1 MVAPN
6 GKGKASMRRLAT
18 GLAAAVLLAA
28 VPDSASAYG
37 YNTVPCWRWDGS
49 AYYAVLKHKPR
60 KCTLGGR
67 YGYQQVDLITMRW
80 RSWAGG
86 SAYGRGV
93 SLANMGVRARVRV
106 KLYRP
111 VSWEENTDRFT
122 RARFNFNGQGWGRP
136 LVLRL
141 S

>member
-1 MVAPN
+1 MSQVMHPL
-6 GKGKASMRRLAT
+6 RRLVI
-18 GLAAAVLLAA
+18 GLAATVPLAA
-28 VPDSASAYG
+28 APDSASAYG

-49 AYYAVLKHKPR
+49 AYATALKSKPR
-60 KCTLGGR
+60 KCTLGGK
-67 YGYQQVDLITMRW
+67 YGYQQVDLIKMRW
-80 RSWAGG
+80 RSWGGG

-122 RARFNFNGQGWGRP
+122 RARFNGQGWGRP

-141 S
+141 F

>member
-1 MVAPN
+1 MESDVRA
-6 GKGKASMRRLAT
+6 KRLTT
-18 GLAAAVLLAA
+18 GLAVVVTLAA
-28 VPDSASAYG
+28 VPDFASAYG

-49 AYYAVLKHKPR
+49 AYNAVLKNKPR
-60 KCTLGGR
+60 RCTLGGR
-67 YGYQQVDLITMRW
+67 YGYQQVDLVRMRW
-80 RSWAGG
+80 RSWGGG
-86 SAYGRGV
+86 SAYGRGISV
-93 SLANMGVRARVRV
+93 ANMGYRARVRV

-141 S
+141 H